1 MADDSDDSLDEL
13 DLDNIDVSLASVRVH
28 LVRIAMLH
36 PHLVVSRRRP
46 PACPGP
52 CLVLRACVSLVS
64 FCGAAIVKS
73 S

>member
-28 LVRIAMLH
+28 VVRIAMLH

-46 PACPGP
+46 PVRSCD
-52 CLVLRACVSLVS
+52 S
-64 FCGAAIVKS
+64 
-73 S
+73 